1 MRKKKRRNMG
11 KDRRKNRRG
20 PVWGL
25 LGLLIFLTAGGYTA
39 GHYGQSGAW
48 PWQKE
53 QAAAPLAGNAVTAVE
68 VLDVGQASSMLSVCD
83 GKAVLIDTGD
93 TDSGSTVLSALKKYG
108 ISRLDLLILT
118 HAHADH
124 IGGASAVLAQVPAE
138 QIWMPDVE
146 ASTGVHN
153 YLLQQAE
160 RQDIPVI
167 QPEPGTVWGT
177 EHGRLEVLAPEK
189 EWLGREIRD
198 ADEAGDAFDYND
210 SSLGVRFDC
219 GDFSLLCYGDG
230 ELPTEKQLLKTGKV
244 TADIDV
250 LIVAHHGSSN
260 ASGKELL
267 EAVSGGRPGDIAVIS
282 AGKGNSYGHPT
293 EKVLDRLEDAGFRI
307 LRTDENGAVSFQVDA
322 EGGFDVCTDYK

>member
-1 MRKKKRRNMG
+1 MQKKRRRPMG
-11 KDRRKNRRG
+11 KGHAKNRRKT
-20 PVWGL
+20 VWGI
-25 LGLLIFLTAGGYTA
+25 LGLLVFLTAGGYTA
-39 GHYGQSGAW
+39 GHYGQSGVW
-48 PWQKE
+48 PWQAD
-53 QAAAPLAGNAVTAVE
+53 QAAAPLAGDAVAVIE
-68 VLDVGQASSMLSVCD
+68 VLDVGQASSMLIVCD
-83 GKAVLIDTGD
+83 GKAALIDTGD

-108 ISRLDLLILT
+108 IGRLDLLVLT

-146 ASTGVHN
+146 ASTGVYN

-189 EWLGREIRD
+189 EWLSREVRD
-198 ADEAGDAFDYND
+198 ADEAGDEFDYND
-210 SSLGVRFDC
+210 SSLGLRFDC

-230 ELPTEKQLLKTGKV
+230 ERPTEKELLKTGKV

-250 LIVAHHGSSN
+250 LIAAHHGSSN

-293 EKVLDRLEDAGFRI
+293 EKVLNRLEGAGFRI
-307 LRTDENGAVSFQVDA
+307 LRTDEDGTVSFQVDGR
-322 EGGFDVCTDYK
+322 GGFDVRTDNK